1 MLLTLSTWLSAGS
14 SAEQIMVRYR
24 DTGKKRYLDQLVNV
38 YYDDLNHYLISQSD
52 RVVAQDISQ
61 KTWLKVI
68 EKKALFKTHTSFKSW
83 LFTIARHALI
93 DEFRSQNKLAQLD
106 QEQLAN
112 IESKEIDNSDML
124 SAFNSALARLNF
136 YQREAFILQQ
146 EGFSVSE
153 ISHITHCEFE
163 TVKSRLRYAKQNLR
177 TMIQEYCDE

>member
-1 MLLTLSTWLSAGS
+1 
-14 SAEQIMVRYR
+14 
-24 DTGKKRYLDQLVNV
+24 
-38 YYDDLNHYLISQSD
+38 
-52 RVVAQDISQ
+52 
-61 KTWLKVI
+61 
-68 EKKALFKTHTSFKSW
+68 

-112 IESKEIDNSDML
+112 IESKEIENSDMV